1 MHPRA
6 KRTPC
11 IYSSSAPA
19 AHARCWRGAGKK
31 VAPRACIPFILLSR
45 KFQSQ
50 CQAEADTYVYSY
62 PTLFYTSA
70 RNLSRAW
77 IREWNRPEASEP
89 TSKSKY
95 APFGLVERTSPSVT
109 GSCPS
114 PATRSKRNSRTPPSA
129 SVCAGRLNKGLFG
142 LPDGVVR
149 IRVTPGE
156 VAVSR
161 SRFRDGRAEF
171 IT

>member
-1 MHPRA
+1 MGWARTHYWPNGYGTTTVCPRICRQIRNFKHGLCVTPPPRYLHTA
-6 KRTPC
+6 SSRTLLAWC
-11 IYSSSAPA
+11 RKESGA
-19 AHARCWRGAGKK
+19 ARVVQFAL
-31 VAPRACIPFILLSR
+31 RACIPFILLSR

-114 PATRSKRNSRTPPSA
+114 PA
-129 SVCAGRLNKGLFG
+129 
-142 LPDGVVR
+142 
-149 IRVTPGE
+149 
-156 VAVSR
+156 
-161 SRFRDGRAEF
+161 
-171 IT
+171 